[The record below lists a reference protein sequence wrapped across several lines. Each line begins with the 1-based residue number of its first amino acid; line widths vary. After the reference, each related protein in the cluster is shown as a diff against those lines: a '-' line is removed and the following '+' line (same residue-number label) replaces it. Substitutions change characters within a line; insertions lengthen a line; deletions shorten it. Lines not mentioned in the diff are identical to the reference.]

1 MYKGHYQSS
10 KKTMYRMRE
19 NIWKLC
25 MFDKGLKSTIHKEL
39 LQLNSKENTPVKKWA
54 KDFSRHFFKED
65 IEIANKHMK
74 KILNIISH

>member
-1 MYKGHYQSS
+1 
-10 KKTMYRMRE
+10 
-19 NIWKLC
+19 

-74 KILNIISH
+74 KNTQYY